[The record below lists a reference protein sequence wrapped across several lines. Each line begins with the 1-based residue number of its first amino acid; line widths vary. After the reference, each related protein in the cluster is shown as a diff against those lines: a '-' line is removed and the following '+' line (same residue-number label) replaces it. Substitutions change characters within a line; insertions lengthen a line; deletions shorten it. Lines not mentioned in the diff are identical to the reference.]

1 MKIKYAI
8 YAVIGLFVGYSILF
22 GDDDSGAANVEY
34 EEVVEPTEGL
44 ITTVLETEEDIFKI
58 EDEEVVPLPEDSRII
73 AKYMDNTVDTFTL
86 EEAKLVDAE
95 NGTGRRSGIFRAAS
109 YGLFGYMMGRR
120 MGGSRPPASAY
131 TDPKTAQRVNNNAG
145 NKIAN
150 SAKRTTR
157 AKPGKGGF
165 GGGKSTRSVGG

>member
-8 YAVIGLFVGYSILF
+8 YAVIGIFVAYSVLF
-22 GDDDSGAANVEY
+22 GGDDSQAANVEY

-44 ITTVLETEEDIFKI
+44 ITTVLETETDVFKI
-58 EDEEVVPLPEDSRII
+58 EDEEVVPLPADSRII

-95 NGTGRRSGIFRAAS
+95 NGGGRRGGIMRAAS

-120 MGGSRPPASAY
+120 MGGGRTPSSAY
-131 TDPKTAQRVNNNAG
+131 VDPKTADRVNNKAG
-145 NKIAN
+145 SKINNTA
-150 SAKRTTR
+150 SRTTR